1 MAEPAFPPADLPAL
15 RAVIDGPLAEIA
27 RRFSRHL
34 AEQWPHDALVIFTR
48 ECTGRPRKVA
58 GAAEV
63 VDRVGIGELE
73 TVRSALAPGE
83 HAELTARLGEAPRR
97 LWAVLDRS
105 GILLVLV
112 PREPVRAEA
121 VGTGRAGQGRGA
133 AGSPAAGLVADF
145 AGRGGAPGAA
155 GTAGRVGMDEAA
167 APCGADERCALPGA
181 AELAARFG
189 IVATSIR
196 QQVAQASPEY
206 LAEARAASAERARA
220 VAELTAAHEATLTS
234 VLATLRSAG
243 LDDRQARGIAIETAS
258 AALLAARAGR
268 ATERAL
274 AEEPPAAAFDRLRA
288 ELAPVLRDTEVLFAA
303 PGAGAPLPGEIA
315 VGARAMTTAV
325 VLAFAAQPGL
335 RRLRVGWRHA
345 DAVLLIDVRDQASG
359 VIDAEA
365 LRRALEGRVRTL
377 RAALEVE
384 ALPGWGSRVTLRLPL
399 AAPAV
404 RRERGALDRLNRRER
419 EVLGLLA
426 AGRRNRAIAE
436 ELGVAESTVKFHVTG
451 VLKKLAVATRGEA
464 AALGVRAGLVP
475 GEP

>member
-1 MAEPAFPPADLPAL
+1 MAELAVSPADLRAL
-15 RAVIDGPLAEIA
+15 RTVIDGPLAEIA

-34 AEQWPHDALVIFTR
+34 AEWWPHDALVIFTR

-73 TVRSALAPGE
+73 AVRSALAPGA
-83 HAELTARLGEAPRR
+83 HAELTARLGERPRR
-97 LWAVLDRS
+97 LWAVLDHS
-105 GILLVLV
+105 GMLLVLV
-112 PREPVRAEA
+112 PREPARPVRAE
-121 VGTGRAGQGRGA
+121 V
-133 AGSPAAGLVADF
+133 
-145 AGRGGAPGAA
+145 
-155 GTAGRVGMDEAA
+155 
-167 APCGADERCALPGA
+167 A

-206 LAEARAASAERARA
+206 LTEARAASAERARA
-220 VAELTAAHEATLTS
+220 VAELTAAHEATLTA
-234 VLATLRSAG
+234 VLATLRATG
-243 LDDRQARGIAIETAS
+243 LDDRQARLAATETAS

-335 RRLRVGWRHA
+335 RRLRVGWEHA
-345 DAVLLIDVRDQASG
+345 DAALLIDVRDQESG
-359 VIDAEA
+359 ALDADA
-365 LRRALEGRVRTL
+365 LRRALEGRVRAL
-377 RAALEVE
+377 RATLEIE
-384 ALPGWGSRVTLRLPL
+384 ALPGWGSRVALRLPL
-399 AAPAV
+399 AAPAA

-426 AGRRNRAIAE
+426 AGRRNRAIAA

-451 VLKKLAVATRGEA
+451 VLKKLAVTTRGEA
-464 AALGVRAGLVP
+464 AALGVRAGLLP

>member
-1 MAEPAFPPADLPAL
+1 MAETSADLPAL

-27 RRFSRHL
+27 RRFSRYL
-34 AEQWPHDALVIFTR
+34 AERWPHDALVIFTR

-73 TVRSALAPGE
+73 AVRSALAPGE

-105 GILLVLV
+105 GILLILV
-112 PREPVRAEA
+112 PRKPA
-121 VGTGRAGQGRGA
+121 RAGRDA
-133 AGSPAAGLVADF
+133 IDPE
-145 AGRGGAPGAA
+145 
-155 GTAGRVGMDEAA
+155 TA
-167 APCGADERCALPGA
+167 APCAADERCALPGA

-189 IVATSIR
+189 VVATSIR

-206 LAEARAASAERARA
+206 LTEARAASAERARA
-220 VAELTAAHEATLTS
+220 VAELTAAHEATLTA
-234 VLATLRSAG
+234 VLATLRATG
-243 LDDRQARGIAIETAS
+243 LDDRQARAAAVETAS

-325 VLAFAAQPGL
+325 VLAFVGRPGL
-335 RRLRVGWRHA
+335 RRLRVGWEHA
-345 DAVLLIDVRDQASG
+345 DAALCIDVRDQASG
-359 VIDAEA
+359 VIDADA

-377 RAALEVE
+377 RAALEIE
-384 ALPGWGSRVTLRLPL
+384 ALPGWGCRVVLRLPL
-399 AAPAV
+399 AAPTV

-426 AGRRNRAIAE
+426 AGRRNRAIAA

-451 VLKKLAVATRGEA
+451 VLKKLAVSTRGEA
-464 AALGVRAGLVP
+464 AALGVRAGLLP
-475 GEP
+475 GSP

>member
-1 MAEPAFPPADLPAL
+1 MAEPAVTPADLPAL

-27 RRFSRHL
+27 RRFSRYL
-34 AEQWPHDALVIFTR
+34 AERWPHDALVIFTR

-58 GAAEV
+58 GAPEV

-73 TVRSALAPGE
+73 AVRSALAPGE
-83 HAELTARLGEAPRR
+83 HAELTARLGEAERR

-105 GILLVLV
+105 GILLVLL
-112 PREPVRAEA
+112 PREPARPVRA
-121 VGTGRAGQGRGA
+121 VRA
-133 AGSPAAGLVADF
+133 
-145 AGRGGAPGAA
+145 
-155 GTAGRVGMDEAA
+155 TAGRDPVDPAA
-167 APCGADERCALPGA
+167 TLPCGADERCALPGA

-206 LAEARAASAERARA
+206 LTEARAASAERARA
-220 VAELTAAHEATLTS
+220 VAELTAAHEATLTA
-234 VLATLRSAG
+234 VLATLRATG
-243 LDDRQARGIAIETAS
+243 LDDRQARAAAVETAS

-325 VLAFAAQPGL
+325 VLAFVGQPGL
-335 RRLRVGWRHA
+335 RRLRVGWEHA
-345 DAVLLIDVRDQASG
+345 DAALRIDVRDQESG
-359 VIDAEA
+359 VIDADA

-377 RAALEVE
+377 RAALEIE
-384 ALPGWGSRVTLRLPL
+384 ALPGWGSRVALRLPL

-426 AGRRNRAIAE
+426 AGRRNRAIAA

-451 VLKKLAVATRGEA
+451 VLKKLAVSTRGEA
-464 AALGVRAGLVP
+464 AALGVRAGLLP
-475 GEP
+475 DAP

>member
-1 MAEPAFPPADLPAL
+1 MAETPADLPAL

-27 RRFSRHL
+27 LRFSRSL
-34 AEQWPHDALVIFTR
+34 AERWPHDALVIFTR

-73 TVRSALAPGE
+73 AVRSALAPGE

-112 PREPVRAEA
+112 PREPARPVRAEGAAHSGRAATAGARGA
-121 VGTGRAGQGRGA
+121 VGSPGAEHARGA
-133 AGSPAAGLVADF
+133 SDSIDP
-145 AGRGGAPGAA
+145 
-155 GTAGRVGMDEAA
+155 

-206 LAEARAASAERARA
+206 LTEARAASAERARA
-220 VAELTAAHEATLTS
+220 VAELTAAHEATLTAI
-234 VLATLRSAG
+234 LATLRSAG
-243 LDDRQARGIAIETAS
+243 LDDRQARAAATETAS

-288 ELAPVLRDTEVLFAA
+288 ELAPVLRDTDVLFAA

-335 RRLRVGWRHA
+335 RRLRIGWEHA
-345 DAVLLIDVRDQASG
+345 DAALHIDVRDQESG
-359 VIDAEA
+359 VLDADA
-365 LRRALEGRVRTL
+365 LRRTLDGRVRTL
-377 RAALEVE
+377 RAALEIE
-384 ALPGWGSRVTLRLPL
+384 ALPGWGSRVRLRLPL

-404 RRERGALDRLNRRER
+404 RRERGALDTLNRRER

-426 AGRRNRAIAE
+426 AGRRNRAIAA

>member
-1 MAEPAFPPADLPAL
+1 MAEPAVTPADLPAL

-27 RRFSRHL
+27 RRCSRYL
-34 AEQWPHDALVIFTR
+34 AERWPHDALVIFTR

-73 TVRSALAPGE
+73 AVRSALAPGE
-83 HAELTARLGEAPRR
+83 HAELTARLGEAERR

-112 PREPVRAEA
+112 PREPARPVRAA
-121 VGTGRAGQGRGA
+121 RA
-133 AGSPAAGLVADF
+133 
-145 AGRGGAPGAA
+145 
-155 GTAGRVGMDEAA
+155 TAGRDPVDPAA
-167 APCGADERCALPGA
+167 TLPCEADERCALPGA

-206 LAEARAASAERARA
+206 LTEARAASAERSRA
-220 VAELTAAHEATLTS
+220 VAELTAAHEATLTA
-234 VLATLRSAG
+234 VLATLRATG
-243 LDDRQARGIAIETAS
+243 LDDRQARAAAVETAS

-325 VLAFAAQPGL
+325 VLAFVGQPGL
-335 RRLRVGWRHA
+335 RRLRVGWEHA
-345 DAVLLIDVRDQASG
+345 DAALRIDVRDQESG
-359 VIDAEA
+359 VIDADA

-377 RAALEVE
+377 RAALEIE
-384 ALPGWGSRVTLRLPL
+384 ALPGWGSRVALRLPL

-426 AGRRNRAIAE
+426 AGRRNRAIAA

-451 VLKKLAVATRGEA
+451 VLKKLAVSTRGEA
-464 AALGVRAGLVP
+464 AALGVRAGLLP
-475 GEP
+475 GAP

>member
-1 MAEPAFPPADLPAL
+1 MAELAASPADLRAL
-15 RAVIDGPLAEIA
+15 RTVIDGPLAEIA
-27 RRFSRHL
+27 GRCSRYL
-34 AEQWPHDALVIFTR
+34 AERWPHDALVIFTR

-73 TVRSALAPGE
+73 AVRSALAPGE
-83 HAELTARLGEAPRR
+83 HAELTARLGEQPRR
-97 LWAVLDRS
+97 VWAVLDHS
-105 GILLVLV
+105 GMLLVLV
-112 PREPVRAEA
+112 PREPARPVRH
-121 VGTGRAGQGRGA
+121 
-133 AGSPAAGLVADF
+133 
-145 AGRGGAPGAA
+145 
-155 GTAGRVGMDEAA
+155 
-167 APCGADERCALPGA
+167 A

-206 LAEARAASAERARA
+206 LTEARAASAERARA
-220 VAELTAAHEATLTS
+220 VAELTAAHEATLTA
-234 VLATLRSAG
+234 VLATLRATG
-243 LDDRQARGIAIETAS
+243 LDDRQARAAATETAS

-335 RRLRVGWRHA
+335 RRLRVGWEHA
-345 DAVLLIDVRDQASG
+345 DAALLIDVRDQESG
-359 VIDAEA
+359 ALDADA
-365 LRRALEGRVRTL
+365 LRRTLEGRVRTL
-377 RAALEVE
+377 RAALEIE
-384 ALPGWGSRVTLRLPL
+384 ALPGWGSRVALRLPL
-399 AAPAV
+399 AAPAA

-426 AGRRNRAIAE
+426 AGRRNRAIAA

-464 AALGVRAGLVP
+464 AALGVRAGLLP